1 MASPWEVRSA
11 PFSSS
16 VLGIPSLTLSACR
29 VQFCL
34 LANWF
39 TVATSAF
46 ENLMEAKDSFL
57 GSKMLTGINNSVAES
72 ILWAPGLLRSPV
84 RKPLRV
90 HGLEPSVLWHSVSY
104 FYHSVSLKK
113 KNVYWFGCT
122 ASSSPHVEFSV
133 RCGMRALTC
142 GREDLVSQAGI
153 QPRAPASGV
162 WSLSHWTTSGVPVF
176 TTLKSLTEAE
186 QLSSFFALGWA

>member
-34 LANWF
+34 LANLF

-90 HGLEPSVLWHSVSY
+90 HGLEPSVLWDSVSY

-113 KNVYWFGCT
+113 KMFIDL
-122 ASSSPHVEFSV
+122 A
-133 RCGMRALTC
+133 ALPLRRHTWNFPYAVAC
-142 GREDLVSQAGI
+142 ELLLVAGRI
-153 QPRAPASGV
+153 
-162 WSLSHWTTSGVPVF
+162 
-176 TTLKSLTEAE
+176 
-186 QLSSFFALGWA
+186 